1 MSNKEKRPLI
11 KYSTRDFQSIK
22 TDLVDF
28 ARRYYPDS
36 FKDFSDASFGSLMLD
51 TVSYVGD
58 ILSFYLDYQANESF
72 LTTAVEYNNVKKL
85 AEQNGFKFKGQASSS
100 GIAVFYILVPAN
112 SISPLSGPDRAYF
125 PILKKNSVF
134 SSATNATFTL
144 LDDVRFDT
152 TDTDIVPARINVTTG
167 IPTFYALRK
176 AGRVIS
182 GRLTTEIVQ
191 VQTYEKFKRVFLTG
205 KNINEIVQVLDEEGH
220 EYYEVDYLTQNV
232 VYKEIENK
240 GIDKTLVPSI
250 LRPFSVPRRFT
261 FEMTREGEH
270 YLQFGFGS
278 EDTLNNPSY
287 AEPNTVLLNR
297 YGRDYETEQGFD
309 PNKLMLSDK
318 LGVSPSS
325 TTLTITYRY
334 NESDSVNVPVGR
346 LTGVVNAI
354 LEFTDEPSLV
364 PETVRSI
371 RSSVELVNEEPI
383 VGQSTIMT
391 TDEIRARSSSYFA
404 TQHRAVTQQDLE
416 SISYAMPNKFG
427 SIARVAAY
435 KDTNSFKR
443 NVNLYVLAS
452 DINGKL
458 ELATGTLK
466 ENLKNWLNRYKMMHD
481 TIDIV
486 DGIVV
491 NYGVEFTILVDKIYD
506 RQQVLAEA
514 KAKLAQHFLRPGY
527 FGQMIS
533 ISEIYSV
540 LNKQVRGVIDSK
552 KVKIVTR
559 NDGYYS
565 SNSFDFTSALSP
577 DGTYL
582 IVPKNVCMELK
593 YSDLDIVGVAE

>member
-1 MSNKEKRPLI
+1 MSSNPKRPLI
-11 KYSTRDFQSIK
+11 KYSSRDFQTIK
-22 TDLVDF
+22 TDLVEF

-36 FKDFSDASFGSLMLD
+36 FKDFSDASFGALMLD
-51 TVSYVGD
+51 SVSYIGD

-72 LTTAVEYNNVKKL
+72 LSTAVEYNNVKKL
-85 AEQNGFKFKGQASSS
+85 AEQNGFKFKGPSSSS
-100 GIAVFYILVPAN
+100 GLAVFYVLIPAN
-112 SISPLSGPDRAYF
+112 STSPLSGPDRSYF

-152 TDTDIVPARINVTTG
+152 PDTDIVPARINTVTG
-167 IPTFYALRK
+167 IPTYYALRK
-176 AGRVIS
+176 SGKVIS
-182 GRLTTEIVQ
+182 GRLGTEIVQ
-191 VQTYEKFKRVFLTG
+191 VGSFEKFKRVSLSG
-205 KNINEIVQVLDEEGH
+205 RNINEIIQVLDNEGH

-232 VYKEIENK
+232 VYREIENK
-240 GIDKTLVPSI
+240 GIDKTVVPSI

-261 FEMTREGEH
+261 FEMTREGVP

-287 AEPNTVLLNR
+287 AEPNSVLLNR

-318 LGVSPSS
+318 LGVSPSD

-334 NESDSVNVPVGR
+334 NESDTVNVPVGR
-346 LTGVVNAI
+346 LTRVVDAI
-354 LEFTDEPSLV
+354 LEFTDEPSLASDV
-364 PETVRSI
+364 IRTI

-383 VGQSTIMT
+383 VGQSTLMT

-416 SISYAMPNKFG
+416 SVSYAMPAKFG
-427 SIARVAAY
+427 SIARAAAY
-435 KDTNSFKR
+435 KDSNSFKR
-443 NVNLYVLAS
+443 NINLFVLAS

-458 ELATGTLK
+458 ELATGILK

-481 TIDIV
+481 TIDIL

-506 RQQVLAEA
+506 KQQVLADA
-514 KAKLAQHFLRPGY
+514 KTKLAQHFARPGY

-533 ISEIYSV
+533 ISEVYSV

-552 KVKIVTR
+552 KVKIVPR
-559 NDGYYS
+559 VDGYYS
-565 SNSFDFTSALSP
+565 SNSFDFNSALSP

-593 YSDLDIVGVAE
+593 YSDLDLVGVVE